1 MKNKV
6 QSITEAFAM
15 QPNYFAIKD
24 IKMGMAAFEI
34 HTENDIEKIEL
45 EVMNET
51 TNVYVG
57 YNFEGKKMF
66 EYIASAVNVHYI

>member
-6 QSITEAFAM
+6 KSISEAFAM
-15 QPNYFAIKD
+15 HPNYFAIKD
-24 IKMGMAAFEI
+24 IERDLEI
-34 HTENDIEKIEL
+34 HKENAIEKIEL

>member
-6 QSITEAFAM
+6 KSISEAFAM
-15 QPNYFAIKD
+15 QPNYFEIKD
-24 IKMGMAAFEI
+24 IERGLKI
-34 HTENDIEKIEL
+34 NTENDIEKIEL
-45 EVMNET
+45 EVINET

-66 EYIASAVNVHYI
+66 EYIASAVNVHYV

>member
-1 MKNKV
+1 MRNKV
-6 QSITEAFAM
+6 KSISEAFAM

-24 IKMGMAAFEI
+24 IERGSKI

-45 EVMNET
+45 EMMNET

>member
-6 QSITEAFAM
+6 QSISEAFAM
-15 QPNYFAIKD
+15 EPNYFTIKHT
-24 IKMGMAAFEI
+24 KRGSKS

-66 EYIASAVNVHYI
+66 EYIASAVNVHYV

>member
-6 QSITEAFAM
+6 QSISEAFATE
-15 QPNYFAIKD
+15 PNYFAIKVAT
-24 IKMGMAAFEI
+24 IGSKI
-34 HTENDIEKIEL
+34 NRENDIEKIEL

-66 EYIASAVNVHYI
+66 EYIASAVNVHYV

>member
-6 QSITEAFAM
+6 KSISEAFAM

-24 IKMGMAAFEI
+24 I
-34 HTENDIEKIEL
+34 EKIEL

-51 TNVYVG
+51 TDVYVG
-57 YNFEGKKMF
+57 YNFKGKKMF
-66 EYIASAVNVHYI
+66 KYIASAVNVHYI